1 MLGINGGFLFH
12 LDVACNKLKSL
23 SPLTFSGVA
32 TPYRIVFRDNEI
44 VEIPPRLMYQK
55 NKELVM
61 FSLVFTN
68 NRIERVAPDAFEG
81 LKYIHTLYFAS
92 NRIAS
97 LPENLFINTTI
108 RGLLDL
114 SSNML
119 TGLPEGL
126 FKSLGR
132 LRYLYLHNNMLSSL
146 SKNMFGR
153 LHSLRQLLIS
163 DNPIMQMDDR
173 LFSETQL
180 VNLYIYNTQLKTIG
194 DRPFVTRNNTMTLVS
209 LYANDIEVISDS
221 VWQDVAPNCKI
232 FVDNT
237 IRRAPHARSDVEIVL
252 AGSGFVQSI
261 NVSSQTGEALS
272 TSGFSCVGLPNSQWE
287 CTPCRQGNYG
297 GPWMS
302 CRACPPGGFFQ
313 NRTGQVARK
322 GAAMNCLSCNNG
334 TYVTPEN
341 HPGRNIGDCVVCPSG
356 TEKCRHAGFRACPC
370 LSNYYRRDRFRECFP
385 CPLEGINCSGEYQH
399 LLPGFWWTW
408 DWGSIDNYQSYKRYV
423 KNILTENNSYDR
435 STLKFQGT
443 LPKVHSCPR
452 KESCQNIG
460 DGINAICQSGYGNFL
475 CSQCMAGFYS
485 WFDRCFECPRWW
497 VFFLEILATVIV
509 IIVVVLIVAWDL
521 QRHRRRG
528 RSVVSVLFSKFKILL
543 GFYQIMGEI
552 FDALHD
558 LPWPR
563 PLTKIGSFIRVLEM
577 NVMQLIVS
585 PRCYF
590 PNFTYPTIYIEF
602 IGGLTFCIL
611 VIMLALIVYRLKQC
625 YLRLK
630 ETPSDVYSDRLAET
644 KSKCYLV
651 VTVLLFITYP
661 GLSSAILT
669 LLPTGC
675 DDFYLDEN
683 NKIRVH
689 RLRSDYS
696 IDCDTIQHV
705 TYNHAA
711 EVSLCYV
718 IGFPSVLLVMLWMN
732 NRRRRKKANDSSSS
746 LVISNSSDQTPVGA
760 ADQQTDHDNQ
770 RHHVD
775 DVRHGTCRN
784 NDCAV
789 VASQNDSHETTDA
802 AHSNQPLSLPSISSS
817 VRSITWETFLCENYK
832 EQFWYWEIVELT
844 RKILQV
850 LFVLLFGA
858 EDHFTLFA
866 TIVLSVSFLVVHA
879 YVKPMKDVA
888 EHRLQMCSLAS
899 IFLNLLAASLL
910 LLPSEGG
917 SPSEGRKE
925 VLAVFLVLLNLTIVA
940 FVAGSAIWSFA
951 TLVFKTACCQRAVR
965 FIGHVCRQLRLPRR
979 YWVLRRHPSHHN
991 IGERHA
997 LLSGRPGS
1005 NHESVRNRIV

>member
-1 MLGINGGFLFH
+1 MSKPTIMFMEVFHAALFCAFLLGRVAGQIEACQVCTCTPAKVVDCTGKGLTSLPPGIPYDTIALTFSQNNLTRIKKHTFMNLTRLRTLRLQFNQISTIEPGGFIGLSGMLDLHLGSNRLEKLDADTMLGINGGFLFH

-408 DWGSIDNYQSYKRYV
+408 DWGSIDNYQSYKR
-423 KNILTENNSYDR
+423 
-435 STLKFQGT
+435 
-443 LPKVHSCPR
+443 
-452 KESCQNIG
+452 
-460 DGINAICQSGYGNFL
+460 
-475 CSQCMAGFYS
+475 
-485 WFDRCFECPRWW
+485 
-497 VFFLEILATVIV
+497 
-509 IIVVVLIVAWDL
+509 
-521 QRHRRRG
+521 
-528 RSVVSVLFSKFKILL
+528 
-543 GFYQIMGEI
+543 
-552 FDALHD
+552 
-558 LPWPR
+558 
-563 PLTKIGSFIRVLEM
+563 
-577 NVMQLIVS
+577 
-585 PRCYF
+585 
-590 PNFTYPTIYIEF
+590 
-602 IGGLTFCIL
+602 
-611 VIMLALIVYRLKQC
+611 LKQC